1 MGKDDTRIRI
11 LEAAGPVFAEKGFQ
25 AATVREICEAA
36 KMNLASINY
45 YFGDKQQLY
54 IEAVKYAHQ
63 PPGEE
68 VEDTDWPAGTPT
80 QEKLKGYI
88 LAMLKRM
95 LGVRATW
102 QRQLVMR
109 EILQPTAACKQLVE
123 GHFRARFNRLLD
135 ILDEVL
141 PPDTPPHKRHQIGF
155 SIVGQCLHYRVA
167 GEIVTMLVGEEE
179 TNLHYSVE
187 ELAET
192 ISRVSLAALGL
203 APPLSQHCD
212 ANPDV
217 ELKSK
222 AEVKE

>member
-1 MGKDDTRIRI
+1 MGKDDARIRI

-25 AATVREICEAA
+25 AATVRGICEAA

-54 IEAVKYAHQ
+54 VEAVKYAHE

-68 VEDTDWPAGTPT
+68 VEETDWPAGTPT

-88 LAMLKRM
+88 LTALKRM

-109 EILQPTAACKQLVE
+109 EILQPTSACKQLVE

-141 PPDTPPHKRHQIGF
+141 PPTHPHTSDTRSASASSANACIIAWQARLSPCWSAR
-155 SIVGQCLHYRVA
+155 R
-167 GEIVTMLVGEEE
+167 
-179 TNLHYSVE
+179 
-187 ELAET
+187 
-192 ISRVSLAALGL
+192 SRTRTTRWRNWRTPFRGSAWRRWVWHHRCHNIARRTRTW
-203 APPLSQHCD
+203 SQS
-212 ANPDV
+212 PRQR
-217 ELKSK
+217 
-222 AEVKE
+222 